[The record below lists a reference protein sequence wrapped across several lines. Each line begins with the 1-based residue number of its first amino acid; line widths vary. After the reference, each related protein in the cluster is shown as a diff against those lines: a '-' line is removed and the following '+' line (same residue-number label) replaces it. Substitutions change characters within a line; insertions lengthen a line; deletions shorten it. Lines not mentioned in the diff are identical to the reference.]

1 MARQGPREE
10 VLDAVEEVFRDH
22 GYHGATLSRL
32 SEATGLGRASL
43 YHHFP
48 GGKEDMA
55 RAIFLRAGEQLAA
68 SLSGEGTPEERL
80 ESFLGEVEAIYARG
94 QRNPLLGAMVLGGG
108 WPRFEDELA
117 EGFRQWTDAFAGLAR
132 AGGVEGREARR
143 RAEDAVARLQGSL
156 VVTRGLGKPAV
167 FRRALAEL
175 PGDLLA

>member
-1 MARQGPREE
+1 MTRQGPREE
-10 VLDAVEEVFRDH
+10 VLEAVEGVFRDH
-22 GYHGATLSRL
+22 GYDGATLSRL

-55 RAIFLRAGEQLAA
+55 RAIFARAAAQLADA
-68 SLSGEGTPEERL
+68 LAVGGTPEERL
-80 ESFLGEVEAIYARG
+80 EAFLGEVEALYDRG
-94 QRNPLLGAMVLGGG
+94 RRNPLLGAMVLGGG

-132 AGGVEGREARR
+132 AAGVEGREARR

-156 VVTRGLGKPAV
+156 VVTRGLAKPAV

-175 PGDLLA
+175 PEQLFA